1 MTQNTANAAGTNPA
15 QTEPPKVDPHRRRQV
30 VLGLVL
36 SSAGLFLALLWG
48 IWAVMHNETG
58 VLIVTSRPS
67 GAEVIL
73 NRRPTDLLTTAFL
86 SDLPADSF
94 VISLRMDGH
103 RPIPPS
109 QGVRIQPGD
118 TTRVTFLM
126 SPISRGDH
134 RELPQVSGKSRDWQW
149 RIVRI
154 KTIPD
159 DAAII
164 ADDQELTV
172 RTPATL
178 LLEPG
183 LHHIQARWPDGSR
196 AYKNVTIDPAES
208 QPELILRPVTY
219 ETYIKMRKDTL
230 R

>member
-1 MTQNTANAAGTNPA
+1 MPSATQVD
-15 QTEPPKVDPHRRRQV
+15 QTVQSARRRQV
-30 VLGLVL
+30 ALGLLLSGIAVL
-36 SSAGLFLALLWG
+36 LAVLWG
-48 IWAVMHNETG
+48 IWSFFHNETG

-94 VISLRMDGH
+94 LVSVRMDGY
-103 RPIPPS
+103 RPVPPT
-109 QGVRIQPGD
+109 QGVTIQPYE

-126 SPISRGDH
+126 APIVRGDQ
-134 RELPQVSGKSRDWQW
+134 RPLPPVAGTPQNWKWRTVSIRS
-149 RIVRI
+149 
-154 KTIPD
+154 IPE

-164 ADDQELTV
+164 VDEKELDV
-172 RTPATL
+172 RTPVSL

-183 LHHIQARWPDGSR
+183 LHHLRARWADGSR
-196 AYKNVTIDPAES
+196 AYKNIMIDPEVS
-208 QPELILRPVTY
+208 VQELILRPVTY
-219 ETYIKMRKDTL
+219 ESFGKQPRDSL